1 MSHAFEFDEKKSAQ
15 ENIADSLV
23 YTDSIDKTF
32 AALLRQNIDKMLPLP
47 EAARRGTVRAAFNGE
62 IKKKLDAA
70 LAAAKAK
77 NG

>member
-15 ENIADSLV
+15 ENIADFLV
-23 YTDSIDKTF
+23 HIDSIDKTF

-47 EAARRGTVRAAFNGE
+47 EVARRGAVRAVFNSE

-70 LAAAKAK
+70 LAATKVK
-77 NG
+77 SG

>member
-1 MSHAFEFDEKKSAQ
+1 MPHAFEFDDKKGSQ
-15 ENIADSLV
+15 ENITDFLAHI
-23 YTDSIDKTF
+23 DSIDKTF

-47 EAARRGTVRAAFNGE
+47 EIPRRGAVRAVFNGE

>member
-15 ENIADSLV
+15 ENIADFLTHV
-23 YTDSIDKTF
+23 DSIDKTF

-47 EAARRGTVRAAFNGE
+47 EVARRGAVRAVFNGE

>member
-1 MSHAFEFDEKKSAQ
+1 MLHAFEFDDKKSAE
-15 ENIADSLV
+15 ENIANFLAHI
-23 YTDSIDKTF
+23 DSIDKTF

-47 EAARRGTVRAAFNGE
+47 EVARRGAARAVFNGE

-77 NG
+77 NA